1 MERKQ
6 ACSRVTTFPLCL
18 CRAAA
23 HPGFPESPA
32 SGTVDPGLGTSN
44 RARPLPTS
52 AAKIHNIQK
61 NHDIEVWLE
70 EFMKHLDLPL
80 ARRSL
85 IKGAGLGLGAG
96 MVGALAGA
104 TAAPQA
110 AAAATPEGGEIWS
123 SEYWT
128 KKGDIPLWMFRKRV
142 GAPKA
147 GEPSR
152 PVLFFVHG
160 SSVTSRSFDLNVPG
174 HGEYSVMNEFARYGF
189 DCWTM
194 DHENYGKSGRTSG
207 NSDIASG
214 VEDLKA
220 AVEVVAR
227 ETGRQKYHFLG
238 ESSGALRAGAYAM
251 VAPERA
257 DRLVLAAFTYKG
269 EGSPTLTKRAEQV
282 DYYRTHNMRKRDR
295 EMIRSIATRDKPG
308 TSDAAAVEALA
319 DAEMPF
325 GDQIPTGTYLDMT
338 ANLPVVHPQKV
349 QSPVLLVRGEFDGIA
364 TVADLEE
371 FFNLLPNG
379 DRQFIILP
387 GTAHSV
393 ALATNR
399 QLFWH
404 VTRAFLT
411 MPTPIA
417 T

>member
-1 MERKQ
+1 
-6 ACSRVTTFPLCL
+6 
-18 CRAAA
+18 
-23 HPGFPESPA
+23 
-32 SGTVDPGLGTSN
+32 
-44 RARPLPTS
+44 
-52 AAKIHNIQK
+52 
-61 NHDIEVWLE
+61 
-70 EFMKHLDLPL
+70 MKHLDRPL

-96 MVGALAGA
+96 VVGALAGVTAPSAVAA
-104 TAAPQA
+104 TA
-110 AAAATPEGGEIWS
+110 EGGEIWS
-123 SEYWT
+123 SEYWA
-128 KKGDIPLWMFRKRV
+128 KKGDIPLWMYRKRV

-160 SSVTSRSFDLNVPG
+160 SSVTSRAFDLNVPG

-214 VEDLKA
+214 AQDLKA
-220 AVEVVAR
+220 AVEIVAR
-227 ETGRQKYHFLG
+227 ETGQRKYHFLG

-251 VAPERA
+251 MAPERV

-269 EGSPTLTKRAEQV
+269 EGSPTLTKRAEQL
-282 DYYRTHNMRKRDR
+282 DYYRSHNMRKRDR
-295 EMIRSIATRDKPG
+295 DMIRSISTRDKPG
-308 TSDAAAVEALA
+308 TSDPAAVEALA
-319 DAEMPF
+319 DVEMQF

-338 ANLPVVHPQKV
+338 ANLPVVDPKKV
-349 QSPVLLVRGEFDGIA
+349 LSPVLLVRGEFDGIA

-371 FFNLLPNG
+371 FYNLLPNG

-404 VTRAFLT
+404 VTKAFLT

>member
-1 MERKQ
+1 M
-6 ACSRVTTFPLCL
+6 TD
-18 CRAAA
+18 
-23 HPGFPESPA
+23 
-32 SGTVDPGLGTSN
+32 SGRL
-44 RARPLPTS
+44 
-52 AAKIHNIQK
+52 
-61 NHDIEVWLE
+61 
-70 EFMKHLDLPL
+70 L

-85 IKGAGLGLGAG
+85 IKGAGLGLVAG
-96 MVGALAGA
+96 TLAD
-104 TAAPQA
+104 
-110 AAAATPEGGEIWS
+110 ATPAQSAPCVEGMFIQRWS
-123 SEYWT
+123 SEYWA
-128 KKGDIPLWMFRKRV
+128 KKGDVPLWMYRKRI
-142 GAPKA
+142 GAPKV
-147 GEPSR
+147 GERPK

-160 SSVTSRSFDLNVPG
+160 SSVSSRVFDLQVPG
-174 HGEYSVMNEFARYGF
+174 HGEYSVMDAFADYGF

-220 AVEVVAR
+220 AVEIVAR
-227 ETGRQKYHFLG
+227 ETGQRKYHFLG

-269 EGSPTLTKRAEQV
+269 EGSPTLTKRAEQL
-282 DYYRTHNMRKRDR
+282 DYYRSHNMRKRDR

-308 TSDAAAVEALA
+308 TSDPAAVEVLA
-319 DAEMPF
+319 DVEMQF

-338 ANLPVVHPQKV
+338 ANLPVVDPKKV
-349 QSPVLLVRGEFDGIA
+349 MSPVLLVRGEYDGIA

-371 FFNLLPNG
+371 FYNQLPNG
-379 DRQFIILP
+379 DRQFISLP

-399 QLFWH
+399 RLFWH
-404 VTRAFLT
+404 VTKAFLE

>member
-1 MERKQ
+1 MIGEGI
-6 ACSRVTTFPLCL
+6 VTQSIVTQSNKSLINQ
-18 CRAAA
+18 
-23 HPGFPESPA
+23 S
-32 SGTVDPGLGTSN
+32 LG
-44 RARPLPTS
+44 
-52 AAKIHNIQK
+52 
-61 NHDIEVWLE
+61 
-70 EFMKHLDLPL
+70 
-80 ARRSL
+80 RRSL
-85 IKGAGLGLGAG
+85 MKGAGLGLVAG
-96 MVGALAGA
+96 GL
-104 TAAPQA
+104 
-110 AAAATPEGGEIWS
+110 AATLPSQSASAASEGGEIWS
-123 SEYWT
+123 SEYWA
-128 KKGDIPLWMFRKRV
+128 KKGDVPLWMFRKRV

-147 GEPSR
+147 GEPSK

-160 SSVTSRSFDLNVPG
+160 SSVTSRCYDLNVPG
-174 HGEYSVMNEFARYGF
+174 KGEYSVMNEFARYGF

-207 NSDIASG
+207 NSDVKSG
-214 VEDLKA
+214 AEDLKA
-220 AVEVVAR
+220 AAEVLAR

-251 VAPERA
+251 MAPERI

-269 EGSPTLTKRAEQV
+269 EGSPTLTKRAEQL

-308 TSDAAAVEALA
+308 TSDQAAVEALA

-338 ANLPVVHPQKV
+338 ANLPVVDPKKV
-349 QSPVLLVRGEFDGIA
+349 MAPTLLIRGEYDGIA
-364 TVADLEE
+364 TVADLEN
-371 FFNLLPNG
+371 FFTQLPNG

-393 ALATNR
+393 VLATNR
-399 QLFWH
+399 RLFWH
-404 VTRAFLT
+404 ATRAFLD

>member
-1 MERKQ
+1 M
-6 ACSRVTTFPLCL
+6 T
-18 CRAAA
+18 
-23 HPGFPESPA
+23 
-32 SGTVDPGLGTSN
+32 N
-44 RARPLPTS
+44 
-52 AAKIHNIQK
+52 
-61 NHDIEVWLE
+61 
-70 EFMKHLDLPL
+70 LDRPL
-80 ARRSL
+80 ARRAI
-85 IKGAGLGLGAG
+85 IKGAGLGLVAG
-96 MVGALAGA
+96 GLADALPTQSAVAA
-104 TAAPQA
+104 TA
-110 AAAATPEGGEIWS
+110 EGDEIWS
-123 SEYWT
+123 SEYWA
-128 KKGDIPLWMFRKRV
+128 KKGDIPLWMYRKRL

-160 SSVTSRSFDLNVPG
+160 SSVTSRAFDLNVPCQ
-174 HGEYSVMNEFARYGF
+174 GEYSVMNEFARYGF

-220 AVEVVAR
+220 AVEIVSR
-227 ETGRQKYHFLG
+227 ETGRQKFHFLG

-257 DRLVLAAFTYKG
+257 DRLVFAAFTYKG
-269 EGSPTLTKRAEQV
+269 EGSPTLTKRAEQLA
-282 DYYRTHNMRKRDR
+282 YFRSHNLRKRDR
-295 EMIRSIATRDKPG
+295 DMIRSIATRDKPG
-308 TSDAAAVEALA
+308 TSDPAAVEALA
-319 DAEMPF
+319 DVELQF
-325 GDQIPTGTYLDMT
+325 GDQVPTGTYLDMT
-338 ANLPVVHPQKV
+338 ANLPVVDPERV
-349 QSPVLLVRGEFDGIA
+349 LSPVLLVRGEYDGIA

-371 FFNLLPNG
+371 FFNLLPSG
-379 DRQFIILP
+379 DRQFVILP

-393 ALATNR
+393 VLATNR

>member
-1 MERKQ
+1 MKNLDHHLPR
-6 ACSRVTTFPLCL
+6 
-18 CRAAA
+18 RA
-23 HPGFPESPA
+23 
-32 SGTVDPGLGTSN
+32 V
-44 RARPLPTS
+44 
-52 AAKIHNIQK
+52 
-61 NHDIEVWLE
+61 
-70 EFMKHLDLPL
+70 
-80 ARRSL
+80 
-85 IKGAGLGLGAG
+85 IKGAGLGLVAG
-96 MVGALAGA
+96 GIAGALLA
-104 TAAPQA
+104 QDA
-110 AAAATPEGGEIWS
+110 AAETAPAGEIWS
-123 SEYWT
+123 SEYWA
-128 KKGDIPLWMFRKRV
+128 KKGDIPLWMYRKRV
-142 GAPKA
+142 GEPKP
-147 GEPSR
+147 GEPAR

-160 SSVTSRSFDLNVPG
+160 SSVSSRVFDLSVPG

-207 NSDIASG
+207 NADIASG

-220 AVEVVAR
+220 AVEVVTH
-227 ETGRQKYHFLG
+227 ETGLKKFHFLG

-269 EGSPTLTKRAEQV
+269 EGSPTLTKRAEQLA
-282 DYYRTHNMRKRDR
+282 YYRSHNMRKRDR
-295 EMIRSIATRDKPG
+295 DMIRSIATRDKPG

-319 DAEMPF
+319 DVEMQF
-325 GDQIPTGTYLDMT
+325 GDQVPTGTYLDMT
-338 ANLPVVHPQKV
+338 ANLPVVKPEKV
-349 QSPVLLVRGEFDGIA
+349 LSPVLLVRGEYDGIA

-379 DRQFIILP
+379 DRQFVILP

>member
-1 MERKQ
+1 
-6 ACSRVTTFPLCL
+6 
-18 CRAAA
+18 
-23 HPGFPESPA
+23 
-32 SGTVDPGLGTSN
+32 
-44 RARPLPTS
+44 
-52 AAKIHNIQK
+52 
-61 NHDIEVWLE
+61 
-70 EFMKHLDLPL
+70 MKHLDRPL

-85 IKGAGLGLGAG
+85 IKGAGLGLVAG
-96 MVGALAGA
+96 TLADALPAQSA
-104 TAAPQA
+104 DAAS
-110 AAAATPEGGEIWS
+110 EGGEIWS
-123 SEYWT
+123 SEYWA
-128 KKGDIPLWMFRKRV
+128 KKGDIPLWMFRKRL

-160 SSVTSRSFDLNVPG
+160 SSITSRVFDLNVPG
-174 HGEYSVMNEFARYGF
+174 HGEYSVMNEFARHGF

-207 NSDIASG
+207 NADIASG

-220 AVEVVAR
+220 AVEVVTR
-227 ETGRQKYHFLG
+227 ETGRQKFHFLG

-257 DRLVLAAFTYKG
+257 DRLVFAAFTYKG
-269 EGSPTLTKRAEQV
+269 EGSPTLTKRAEQLA
-282 DYYRTHNMRKRDR
+282 YYRSHNMRKRDR
-295 EMIRSIATRDKPG
+295 DMIRSIATRDRPG
-308 TSDAAAVEALA
+308 TSDPAAVEALA
-319 DAEMPF
+319 DVEMQF

-338 ANLPVVHPQKV
+338 ANLPVVHPEKV
-349 QSPVLLVRGEFDGIA
+349 LSPVLLVRGEFDGIA
-364 TVADLEE
+364 TVADLEA
-371 FFNLLPNG
+371 FYNLLPNG
-379 DRQFIILP
+379 DRQFVSLP

-393 ALATNR
+393 TLATNR

>member
-1 MERKQ
+1 
-6 ACSRVTTFPLCL
+6 L
-18 CRAAA
+18 
-23 HPGFPESPA
+23 
-32 SGTVDPGLGTSN
+32 
-44 RARPLPTS
+44 
-52 AAKIHNIQK
+52 AK
-61 NHDIEVWLE
+61 
-70 EFMKHLDLPL
+70 LDQSL
-80 ARRSL
+80 ARRAV
-85 IKGAGLGLGAG
+85 IKGAGLGLVAG
-96 MVGALAGA
+96 GLAGA
-104 TAAPQA
+104 IARPAAV
-110 AAAATPEGGEIWS
+110 AATSEGDEIWS
-123 SEYWT
+123 GEYWA
-128 KKGDIPLWMFRKRV
+128 KKGDIPLWMYRKRL
-142 GAPKA
+142 GAPRA

-160 SSVTSRSFDLNVPG
+160 SSVSSRVFDLNVPG
-174 HGEYSVMNEFARYGF
+174 HGDYSVMNEFARQGF

-207 NSDIASG
+207 NADIASG

-220 AVEVVAR
+220 AVEIVAR

-257 DRLVLAAFTYKG
+257 DRLVFAAFTYKG
-269 EGSPTLTKRAEQV
+269 EGSPTLTKRAEQL
-282 DYYRTHNMRKRDR
+282 DYFRSHNMRKRDR
-295 EMIRSIATRDKPG
+295 DMIRSIATRDKPG

-319 DAEMPF
+319 DVEMQF
-325 GDQIPTGTYLDMT
+325 GDQVPTGTYLDMT
-338 ANLPVVHPQKV
+338 ANLPVVHPQRV
-349 QSPVLLVRGEFDGIA
+349 LSPVLLVRGEYDGIA

>member
-1 MERKQ
+1 VKYLNQ
-6 ACSRVTTFPLCL
+6 L
-18 CRAAA
+18 
-23 HPGFPESPA
+23 
-32 SGTVDPGLGTSN
+32 
-44 RARPLPTS
+44 
-52 AAKIHNIQK
+52 
-61 NHDIEVWLE
+61 
-70 EFMKHLDLPL
+70 L
-80 ARRSL
+80 ARRAV
-85 IKGAGLGLGAG
+85 IKGSGLGLVAAG
-96 MVGALAGA
+96 LAG
-104 TAAPQA
+104 TLLVQGA
-110 AAAATPEGGEIWS
+110 AAAEGGEIWS

-128 KKGDIPLWMFRKRV
+128 KKGDVPLWMFRKRL

-152 PVLFFVHG
+152 PVLFMVHG
-160 SSVTSRSFDLNVPG
+160 SSVTSRTYDLHVPG
-174 HGEYSVMNEFARYGF
+174 HGEYSVMDVFARYGF
-189 DCWTM
+189 DVWTM

-214 VEDLKA
+214 VEDLKVA
-220 AVEVVAR
+220 MEVVTR
-227 ETGRQKYHFLG
+227 ETGLKKAHFLG

-257 DRLVLAAFTYKG
+257 DRLILAAFTYKG
-269 EGSPTLTKRAEQV
+269 EGSPTLTKRAEQL

-295 EMIRSIATRDKPG
+295 DMIRSIATRDKPG
-308 TSDAAAVEALA
+308 TSDIAAVEALA

-349 QSPVLLVRGEFDGIA
+349 MSPVLLVRGEFDGIA

-371 FFNLLPNG
+371 FYNLLPNG

-393 ALATNR
+393 TLATNR
-399 QLFWH
+399 ELFWH
-404 VTRAFLT
+404 VARAFLT
-411 MPTPIA
+411 MPAPIA

>member
-1 MERKQ
+1 
-6 ACSRVTTFPLCL
+6 
-18 CRAAA
+18 
-23 HPGFPESPA
+23 
-32 SGTVDPGLGTSN
+32 
-44 RARPLPTS
+44 
-52 AAKIHNIQK
+52 
-61 NHDIEVWLE
+61 
-70 EFMKHLDLPL
+70 MKYLNQLL
-80 ARRSL
+80 ARRAV
-85 IKGAGLGLGAG
+85 IKGTGLGLVAG
-96 MVGALAGA
+96 GLASTLPVQG
-104 TAAPQA
+104 A
-110 AAAATPEGGEIWS
+110 AAAEGGEIWS

-128 KKGDIPLWMFRKRV
+128 KKGDIPLWMFRKRL

-152 PVLFFVHG
+152 PVLFMVHG
-160 SSVTSRSFDLNVPG
+160 SSVTSRTYDLHVPG
-174 HGEYSVMNEFARYGF
+174 HGEYSVMDVFARYGF
-189 DCWTM
+189 DVWTM

-214 VEDLKA
+214 VEDLKVA
-220 AVEVVAR
+220 MEVVTR
-227 ETGRQKYHFLG
+227 ETGLKKAHFLG

-251 VAPERA
+251 AAPDRA

-269 EGSPTLTKRAEQV
+269 EGSPTLTKRAEQL

-295 EMIRSIATRDKPG
+295 DMIRSIATRDKPG
-308 TSDAAAVEALA
+308 TSDIAAVEALA

-349 QSPVLLVRGEFDGIA
+349 LSPVLLVRGEFDGIA

-371 FFNLLPNG
+371 FYNLLPNG

-393 ALATNR
+393 TLATNR
-399 QLFWH
+399 ELFWH
-404 VTRAFLT
+404 VARAFLT